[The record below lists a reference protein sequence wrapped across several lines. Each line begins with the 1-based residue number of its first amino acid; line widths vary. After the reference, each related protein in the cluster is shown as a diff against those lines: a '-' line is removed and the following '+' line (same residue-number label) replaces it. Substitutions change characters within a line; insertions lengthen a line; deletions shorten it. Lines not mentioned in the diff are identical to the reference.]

1 VLGKAKHIPYPG
13 AVLANFLIG
22 LREGLEAALVVSILV
37 AYLVKSD
44 RRHLLRFVWLGVG
57 LAVLLSVA
65 VTLGLGLQSQQLDF
79 RSQEL
84 MGGTLSLVAAAFVTW
99 MVFWMARAARS
110 IAGQLRDRIDAA
122 AGRWWSLTLVA
133 FLAVGREGLETGVLL
148 WTFTRTATGR
158 DQPEGFETTATP
170 LLAAVAGIA
179 VAMLVGYL
187 LYRGALTINLTW
199 FFTITGVLLILVAAG
214 VLSYG
219 VHDLQEID
227 VLPGLGNTLYD
238 ISGTF
243 DPNAWYGAVLG
254 GMFNITPAPTVL
266 EALVWAG
273 YVVPTITLYLRALH
287 RRTHPQPAPVPAV
300 APTEG
305 SRL

>member
-1 VLGKAKHIPYPG
+1 M
-13 AVLANFLIG
+13 LANSLIG

-37 AYLVKSD
+37 AYLVKSE

-84 MGGTLSLVAAAFVTW
+84 MGGILSLVAAAFVTW

-110 IAGQLRDRIDAA
+110 MGGQLRGRVDAA
-122 AGRWWSLTLVA
+122 ADRWWSLTLIA

-179 VAMLVGYL
+179 VAAVLGYL
-187 LYRGALTINLTW
+187 LYRGAISINLTW
-199 FFTITGVLLILVAAG
+199 FFTVTGVLLILVAAG

-219 VHDLQEID
+219 VHDLQEIG

-238 ISGTF
+238 ISAAF

-266 EALVWAG
+266 EAVVWVA
-273 YVVPTITLYLRALH
+273 YVVPTLTLYLRALH
-287 RRTHPQPAPVPAV
+287 RRTHPQQSSAPAG
-300 APTEG
+300 APKEG
-305 SRL
+305 SRT

>member
-1 VLGKAKHIPYPG
+1 
-13 AVLANFLIG
+13 VLANFLIG

-37 AYLVKSD
+37 AYLVKSE

-84 MGGTLSLVAAAFVTW
+84 MGGILSLVAAAFVTW

-110 IAGQLRDRIDAA
+110 MGGQLRGRVDAA
-122 AGRWWSLTLVA
+122 AGQWWSLTLIA
-133 FLAVGREGLETGVLL
+133 SLAVGREGLETGVLL

-170 LLAAVAGIA
+170 LLAAAAGIA
-179 VAMLVGYL
+179 VAAVLGYL
-187 LYRGALTINLTW
+187 LYRGAISINLTW
-199 FFTITGVLLILVAAG
+199 FFTVTGVLLILVAAG
-214 VLSYG
+214 VLAYG
-219 VHDLQEID
+219 VHDLQEIR
-227 VLPGLGNTLYD
+227 VLPGIGNTLYD
-238 ISGTF
+238 ISAAF

-266 EALVWAG
+266 EAVVWVA
-273 YVVPTITLYLRALH
+273 YVVPTLTLYLRALH
-287 RRTHPQPAPVPAV
+287 RRTHPQQSSAPAGSPK
-300 APTEG
+300 EG
-305 SRL
+305 SRT